1 MFLFL
6 SFPFCPSPFRLP
18 APSVPSAKEFSAIHH
33 VQRKLYL
40 AAAAEPLRMH
50 SCIENTPE
58 DRFPSSSAPRGPYPS
73 SLLLSADTWSRMLK
87 IGTFLTDPGVVVV
100 PFTLTPYSELLYTT
114 HTHTPPKFA
123 SAFNSHDISLTQMT
137 HQLQITKSRKGLCF
151 FLCPQGFNPKC
162 VFFFLSSFP
171 TEPKLKEIP
180 PQKNKSPQPF
190 STNWLFAK
198 LMLIDIGI
206 SIEHNHNR
214 AQTIGIQA
222 LFLQCLPSYLSQI
235 FSFTWFQEVYN
246 FFFFLI

>member
-1 MFLFL
+1 
-6 SFPFCPSPFRLP
+6 
-18 APSVPSAKEFSAIHH
+18 
-33 VQRKLYL
+33 
-40 AAAAEPLRMH
+40 
-50 SCIENTPE
+50 
-58 DRFPSSSAPRGPYPS
+58 
-73 SLLLSADTWSRMLK
+73 
-87 IGTFLTDPGVVVV
+87 
-100 PFTLTPYSELLYTT
+100 
-114 HTHTPPKFA
+114 
-123 SAFNSHDISLTQMT
+123 MT

-222 LFLQCLPSYLSQI
+222 LFLQCLPSYLSHI

-246 FFFFLI
+246 FFFFNLRRDSGKQKLDNFTPIPTRIICVIPAHFTELGTES

>member
-100 PFTLTPYSELLYTT
+100 PFTLTPYSELLNTT
-114 HTHTPPKFA
+114 HTHTPPQVCLCIQFA
-123 SAFNSHDISLTQMT
+123 WHQSHPDDTPATNNQVKERTLFLSLP
-137 HQLQITKSRKGLCF
+137 SRIQSQVCI
-151 FLCPQGFNPKC
+151 FLS
-162 VFFFLSSFP
+162 FFFP
-171 TEPKLKEIP
+171 YG
-180 PQKNKSPQPF
+180 
-190 STNWLFAK
+190 A
-198 LMLIDIGI
+198 
-206 SIEHNHNR
+206 
-214 AQTIGIQA
+214 
-222 LFLQCLPSYLSQI
+222 
-235 FSFTWFQEVYN
+235 
-246 FFFFLI
+246 